1 MRFTTQPPG
10 EPRQLMLVYTDER
23 LQLQVT
29 GRDAPGAVY
38 AEFVAGRTGHRA
50 RQGQQGDEALARAAG
65 ARRGHCPSVIDATA
79 GLGRDAFVL
88 AARGAP
94 VTLVE
99 RDAVIAALLFD
110 GLERARSS
118 AEIAP
123 IAARMT
129 AIEAEACAYLA
140 GHTADVVLVDPMHPP
155 RKKSAAVKKEM
166 RVLRDWVGPD
176 ADSDAVLTAARY
188 AARERV
194 VVKRPKGAEPLAGL
208 APSGEVTGRS
218 TRFDIYKGLASGSD

>member
-1 MRFTTQPPG
+1 
-10 EPRQLMLVYTDER
+10 MLVYTDER

-50 RQGQQGDEALARAAG
+50 RQGPQGDEALARAAG
-65 ARRGHCPSVIDATA
+65 ARRGHRPSVIDATA

-88 AARGAP
+88 AARDTP

-110 GLERARSS
+110 GLERARSV
-118 AEIAP
+118 AAIAP
-123 IAARMT
+123 VAERMAAV
-129 AIEAEACAYLA
+129 EADARAYLA
-140 GHTADVVLVDPMHPP
+140 ERAADVVLVDPMHPP

-176 ADSDAVLTAARY
+176 RDSDALLTAARN
-188 AARERV
+188 AAHERV

-208 APSGEVTGRS
+208 TPSGQVTGRS
-218 TRFDIYKGLASGSD
+218 TRFDIYKGLASSSG